1 MLGQE
6 ILKSNPNKLSTS
18 INLSSFQN
26 GIYVVKT
33 TVDGNVA
40 SSKIIKE

>member
-6 ILKSNPNKLSTS
+6 ILRSNPNNLSTS
-18 INLSSFQN
+18 LDLSSFQN
-26 GIYVVKT
+26 GVYIVKT
-33 TVDGNVA
+33 TVDGNVS